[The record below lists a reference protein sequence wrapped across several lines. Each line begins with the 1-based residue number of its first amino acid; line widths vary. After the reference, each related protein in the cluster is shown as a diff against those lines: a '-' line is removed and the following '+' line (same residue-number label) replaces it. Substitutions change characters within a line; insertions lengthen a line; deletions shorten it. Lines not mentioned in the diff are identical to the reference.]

1 MKILITL
8 TPWEGRR
15 LIAKAIVTMP
25 VFAKAFEKGRIF
37 LAGGIT
43 NAYILEEITGEK
55 VDKACY
61 TAGVV
66 THGVHCVTPLEKR
79 ITPKYFKEGREAEGE
94 FPAILDDFNSNDVVI
109 KGGNAIDVRG
119 DVGIMMAN
127 PKGGTIGFALGP
139 IIAKGVHLLLP
150 IGLEKL
156 IPSVRIASD
165 VAGIDKID
173 CSYGYRVGIMPVS
186 YGEPITEIEA
196 FKILSSVNG
205 YHISSGG
212 AGKMQGAIT
221 LLLEGGQTE
230 MERALSLID
239 EIRGEPPVKGIKK
252 ACSSCEEICRNK
264 IGDKKE

>member
-1 MKILITL
+1 MMKTLITL

-15 LIAKAIVTMP
+15 LIAKAIVKMP
-25 VFAKAFEKGRIF
+25 VFQRAFEKGRIY

-43 NAYILEEITGEK
+43 NAYILEEMTGEK

-66 THGVHCVTPLEKR
+66 TQGVHCITPMEKR
-79 ITPKYFKEGREAEGE
+79 MTPKYFKEGRVSEGV
-94 FPAILDDFNSNDVVI
+94 FPELLDNFDGDDVVI

-127 PKGGTIGFALGP
+127 PRGGTIGFAIGP
-139 IIAKGVHLLLP
+139 IIAKSIHLLLP

-156 IPSVRIASD
+156 IPSVRLASE
-165 VAGIDKID
+165 VAGINAID
-173 CSYGYRVGIMPVS
+173 FSYGYKVGMMPIS
-186 YGEPITEIEA
+186 YGQSITEIDA
-196 FKILSSVNG
+196 FSILTNVNG

-212 AGKMQGAIT
+212 VGTMQGAAT
-221 LLLEGGQTE
+221 LLLEGGQVE
-230 MERALSLID
+230 MEKTLSLID

-252 ACSSCEEICRNK
+252 ACALCEEDCRNK
-264 IGDKKE
+264 KG